1 MFCWQ
6 KTTQYIWVIITVL
19 KIASPIMLWLYFPSC
34 NIPSHWSNHSDE
46 MIRCCESEVFSLS
59 FHRHHLHS
67 PTSELSLRNWY
78 KISAQGCTRKYIFGR
93 YQIQIISVGLIISSI
108 VKSKPK
114 SFWGHALPALQSII
128 HNMDYNNIID
138 DSNSHIKRRKN
149 LVSFVNLDALN
160 GWALGR
166 TNLDPVNSFPLP
178 LLITFT
184 FIYLHSFLSI

>member
-1 MFCWQ
+1 MEQLKHQWNL
-6 KTTQYIWVIITVL
+6 ITMIYNLLTEHYAKRVRAHICSYL
-19 KIASPIMLWLYFPSC
+19 LFWKLSLIMLWLYLPSY
-34 NIPSHWSNHSDE
+34 NIPFHWSNHSDE

-114 SFWGHALPALQSII
+114 TFWGHALPALQSII

-149 LVSFVNLDALN
+149 LVSFVNLDA
-160 GWALGR
+160 
-166 TNLDPVNSFPLP
+166 
-178 LLITFT
+178 
-184 FIYLHSFLSI
+184 